1 MSEGAKAGNLDS
13 MAQKRRNRPPINRD
27 LTAGMVPDLVCNFV
41 DSTGD
46 KELDERIFELAKS
59 VDGVDDFCLLAE
71 MIATAVGMAKGVAN
85 HGDFKLANRALKEMR
100 KSSEIF
106 YNFRGRPKVALFG
119 SARTKPDEKEYQTAV
134 DFSRRMAQEGFMTIT
149 GAGPGIMAAGNEG
162 ATAENSFGL
171 NITLPFEA
179 AANEFI
185 AGDPKLIDYNYFFT
199 RKLAFVKEA
208 DAAVGMPGG
217 VGTQDEIFEALT
229 LIQTG
234 KARLHPIVCLDA
246 PGGTYWK
253 SWKQFVEEH
262 LFRLGMISESDFAL
276 FKVTDSVEEAVAEIT
291 GFYANFH
298 SYRYVGD
305 RLVVRLQS
313 ALTEAAVTD
322 LNQRFSAMVKSGKI
336 ESCSALREESNE
348 PELANLPRVVFRHR
362 RRDFGLLREF
372 INALNVAELAG

>member
-1 MSEGAKAGNLDS
+1 ML
-13 MAQKRRNRPPINRD
+13 
-27 LTAGMVPDLVCNFV
+27 PDLVCNFV

-46 KELDERIFELAKS
+46 KALDARIPELAKS
-59 VDGVDDFCLLAE
+59 VGVDDFCLLAE
-71 MIATAVGMAKGVAN
+71 MIATAVGMAKGVSE

-100 KSSEIF
+100 QSSEIF
-106 YNFRGRPKVALFG
+106 HNFRGRRKVALFG
-119 SARTKPDEKEYQTAV
+119 SARTKSEEKEYQTAV
-134 DFSRRMAQEGFMTIT
+134 EFSRRMVDEGFMTIT

-162 ATAENSFGL
+162 ATAEHSFGL

-208 DAAVGMPGG
+208 DAGVGMPGG

-234 KARLHPIVCLDA
+234 KARLYPIVCLDA

-253 SWKQFVEEH
+253 AWRQFVEEH
-262 LFRLGMISESDFAL
+262 LFRLGMISESDFSL
-276 FKVTDSVEEAVAEIT
+276 FKVTDDVEEAIAEIT
-291 GFYANFH
+291 GFYRNFH

-305 RLVVRLQS
+305 RLVVRLQT
-313 ALTEAAVTD
+313 ALAEAALHD
-322 LNQRFSAMVKSGKI
+322 LNERFETMVKSGVI
-336 ESCSALREESNE
+336 EACGALKEEGNE
-348 PELANLPRVVFRHR
+348 PELADLPRIVLRHR

-372 INALNVAELAG
+372 INALNEAEVAS